1 MSSRA
6 ACLALPLWLAL
17 AGGAA
22 AVDIFDD
29 ETPAAAPDCAVAD
42 CAAPDAAGMT
52 DSDRVDAARALALE
66 ERYDAALGLLQGA
79 EDPENLRVLNYTGYV
94 LRKMGRAEQALAYYR
109 RALEIDPGYID
120 ARSYLGQALL
130 DMGDAAGAEE
140 QLMEIRRRGARDSY
154 AYVALKQA
162 IREKTGY

>member
-1 MSSRA
+1 MTPRA
-6 ACLALPLWLAL
+6 AVFALPVWLAL
-17 AGGAA
+17 ACGAA
-22 AVDIFDD
+22 AVDLSDD
-29 ETPAAAPDCAVAD
+29 PQGLTAEAPAPD
-42 CAAPDAAGMT
+42 PAGM
-52 DSDRVDAARALALE
+52 SDGERVDAARLLALE
-66 ERYDAALGLLQGA
+66 ERYDDALALLQAA

-94 LRKMGRAEQALAYYR
+94 LRKSGRAEEALTYYR

-130 DMGDAAGAEE
+130 DMGDTAGAEE
-140 QLMEIRRRGARDSY
+140 QLLEIRRRGARDSY